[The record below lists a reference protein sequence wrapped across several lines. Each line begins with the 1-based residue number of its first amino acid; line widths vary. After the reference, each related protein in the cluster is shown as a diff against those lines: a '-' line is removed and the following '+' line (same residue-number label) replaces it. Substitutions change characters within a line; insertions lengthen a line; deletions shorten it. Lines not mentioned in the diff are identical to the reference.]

1 MQNTRLLTVTNT
13 NTESFKCS
21 TRLRHKNVLV
31 KAACNGRDQLLSE
44 SDRTRL
50 SQNSAHLQS
59 ASLWPVGGSGV
70 LGRALKL
77 TPHPI
82 VSKATREICAR
93 LDRKFN
99 FECSLYALQH
109 QSPRIYQSPEAAEKS
124 DQKVR
129 DISPGL
135 CRPNPGNQTALLLQF
150 ANWGDHLQYCN
161 VLLYCDTTTPHETT
175 ALSSAEI
182 SNFHCKDILRG
193 HTQTL
198 VLGRGYPPQTAPP
211 HPKPIQLTSNLRTAG
226 FASIHNTMFN
236 TNYRLLH
243 RVTDI

>member
-1 MQNTRLLTVTNT
+1 
-13 NTESFKCS
+13 
-21 TRLRHKNVLV
+21 
-31 KAACNGRDQLLSE
+31 
-44 SDRTRL
+44 
-50 SQNSAHLQS
+50 
-59 ASLWPVGGSGV
+59 

-175 ALSSAEI
+175 ALLSAEI
-182 SNFHCKDILRG
+182 SIFIVK
-193 HTQTL
+193 TFYEAT
-198 VLGRGYPPQTAPP
+198 
-211 HPKPIQLTSNLRTAG
+211 PKPSYWGGATLPRPHLPTPNPSNLPPTSELLALPLYITRCSIQTTVYYTESQTYKHTHTHEHTRTHARCT
-226 FASIHNTMFN
+226 S
-236 TNYRLLH
+236 L
-243 RVTDI
+243 